1 MELAAIAATSDA
13 DSVADVWVCEWETRS
28 LFVDLTND
36 IAANMNAMPCAFF
49 SFRNPIFK
57 TDKNKY
63 FAISVD

>member
-13 DSVADVWVCEWETRS
+13 DSVADVWVCELETRS

-49 SFRNPIFK
+49 FPSKSDFQNW
-57 TDKNKY
+57 
-63 FAISVD
+63 